1 MPRSTRR
8 SPSLQTSDTPI
19 SANNISGFRS
29 GGKDL
34 QPNTMHL
41 SSAKSKFALL
51 ALALALTSAGAYA
64 QGRGPGGGGG
74 HGGPPPGG
82 GGFPGASHGGF
93 PSDNRG
99 GFPGDNRNNFPSRN
113 HGGFGH
119 NAPVRSAP
127 RPQFTHPVVQLG
139 PSGRW
144 WDDKKFSR
152 SVGIDDDTRKR
163 MDSIFNDNKGTL
175 TDSFKSLQ
183 REEQTLGKLIDAK
196 EPDEPAI
203 LAQIDR
209 VAQARADL
217 EKASTRLVLA
227 LRRSLSPEQQ
237 SKLEAKTRQLQ
248 EEQQQESQL
257 QEQQ

>member
-1 MPRSTRR
+1 MRPF
-8 SPSLQTSDTPI
+8 
-19 SANNISGFRS
+19 SAR
-29 GGKDL
+29 
-34 QPNTMHL
+34 
-41 SSAKSKFALL
+41 SKFVLL
-51 ALALALTSAGAYA
+51 ALALALTSAGACA
-64 QGRGPGGGGG
+64 QGHGPGGGGG
-74 HGGPPPGG
+74 HGGPPGG
-82 GGFPGASHGGF
+82 GGFPGGSHGGF

-99 GFPGDNRNNFPSRN
+99 GFPGDNHHNFPGHDR
-113 HGGFGH
+113 GDFGH
-119 NAPVRSAP
+119 NTPVRSAP

-144 WDDKKFSR
+144 WDDKNFSR

-163 MDSIFNDNKGTL
+163 MDSIFHDNKGAL
-175 TDSFKSLQ
+175 TESYKGLQ

-196 EPDEPAI
+196 NPDEPAI

-227 LRRSLSPEQQ
+227 LRRSLTPEQQ

-248 EEQQQESQL
+248 EQ
-257 QEQQ
+257 QEQQEPQ